1 MSRGRRAA
9 AACGAL
15 VLLVLAGCT
24 GGAQEPAADGAPP
37 AAVAAPSAQDAV
49 AAAGTALV
57 DAGSAR
63 VDVELDS
70 VTGPVRASGPARFT
84 PFAADLTV
92 ALGTRGAQVRVLD
105 ERAWVRFGGSDRWQP
120 LSTGLVP
127 VGAVGGMLHAAP
139 GLRDVVAA
147 PGITYVDGVAATTYT
162 GSVDLAA
169 ARAGA
174 PDPGVGTRL
183 DELAGLVSPTPR
195 FTAWLGAPDA
205 APADRGR
212 LLRLRLEPQAPAT
225 GTQAAGAAV
234 PGAVTVSFAD
244 PGLPVEITAP

>member
-1 MSRGRRAA
+1 MSRGRRASA
-9 AACGAL
+9 VCGA
-15 VLLVLAGCT
+15 LLVLALAGCT
-24 GGAQEPAADGAPP
+24 TGSPEPAADGAP
-37 AAVAAPSAQDAV
+37 AASTAPSAQDTV
-49 AAAGTALV
+49 AAAGTALAG
-57 DAGSAR
+57 AGSAR

-92 ALGTRGAQVRVLD
+92 AVGTRGAQVRVLD
-105 ERAWVRFGGSDRWQP
+105 DRAWARFGGSDRWQP
-120 LSTGLVP
+120 LSTGLLP

-147 PGITYVDGVAATTYT
+147 PGAADVDGVAATTYT

-174 PDPGVGTRL
+174 PDPAVGARL

-212 LLRLRLEPQAPAT
+212 LLRLRLEPQAPAA
-225 GTQAAGAAV
+225 GMQNAGAAV
-234 PGAVTVSFAD
+234 PGAVTVSFGD

>member
-1 MSRGRRAA
+1 MTRVLRAVA
-9 AACGAL
+9 GGAL
-15 VLLVLAGCT
+15 AVLALAGCT
-24 GGAQEPAADGAPP
+24 TGTPAPGADGAP
-37 AAVAAPSAQDAV
+37 AAATAPSAQDAV
-49 AAAGTALV
+49 AAAGRALA

-70 VTGPVRASGPARFT
+70 VTGPVRASGPVRFA

-92 ALGTRGAQVRVLD
+92 ALGTRGARVRVLED
-105 ERAWVRFGGSDRWQP
+105 RAWVRFGGSDRWQP
-120 LSTGLVP
+120 LSTGLLP

-147 PGITYVDGVAATTYT
+147 PGTTEVGGIAATTAT

-174 PDPGVGTRL
+174 PDPAVAAHL
-183 DELAGLVSPTPR
+183 DELAGLVSPAPR
-195 FTAWLGAPDA
+195 VTAWLGAPDA

-212 LLRLRLEPQAPAT
+212 LLRLRLEPQAPPT
-225 GTQAAGAAV
+225 GTQSAGAAV
-234 PGAVTVSFAD
+234 PGAITVSFAD
-244 PGLPVEITAP
+244 PGLPVEVTAP

>member
-1 MSRGRRAA
+1 MSRGRRASA
-9 AACGAL
+9 VCGAL
-15 VLLVLAGCT
+15 VVLALAGCT
-24 GGAQEPAADGAPP
+24 TGSPEPVADGAPP
-37 AAVAAPSAQDAV
+37 ASAAPSAQDIV
-49 AAAGTALV
+49 AAAGTALA

-92 ALGTRGAQVRVLD
+92 ALGTRGARVRVLD
-105 ERAWVRFGGSDRWQP
+105 DRAWVRFGGSDRWQP
-120 LSTGLVP
+120 LSTGLLP

-147 PGITYVDGVAATTYT
+147 PGATDVDGVAATTYT

-174 PDPGVGTRL
+174 PDPAVATRL

-212 LLRLRLEPQAPAT
+212 LLRLRLEPQAPAA
-225 GTQAAGAAV
+225 GTQNAGAAV
-234 PGAVTVSFAD
+234 PGAVTVSFSD

>member
-1 MSRGRRAA
+1 MSRGLRAGV
-9 AACGAL
+9 ACGAL
-15 VLLVLAGCT
+15 LVLALAGCT
-24 GGAQEPAADGAPP
+24 PGGQQPSGDGAPP
-37 AAVAAPSAQDAV
+37 AAAAPSAQDAV
-49 AAAGTALV
+49 AAAGTALA

-92 ALGTRGAQVRVLD
+92 ALGTRGAQVRVVD
-105 ERAWVRFGGSDRWQP
+105 DRAWVRFGGSDRWQP
-120 LSTGLVP
+120 LSTGLLP

-147 PGITYVDGVAATTYT
+147 PGTTDVDGVPATTHSGT
-162 GSVDLAA
+162 VDLAA
-169 ARAGA
+169 ARAAA
-174 PDPGVGTRL
+174 PEPAVATHL

-225 GTQAAGAAV
+225 GTQNAGAGV
-234 PGAVTVSFAD
+234 PGAVTVSFSD
-244 PGLPVEITAP
+244 PGVPVEITAP